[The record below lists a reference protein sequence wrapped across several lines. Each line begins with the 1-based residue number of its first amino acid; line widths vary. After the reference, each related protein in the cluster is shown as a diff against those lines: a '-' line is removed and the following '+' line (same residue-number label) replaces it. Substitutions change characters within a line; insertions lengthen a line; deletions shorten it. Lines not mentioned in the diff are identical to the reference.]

1 MEQTFE
7 AREIDIGY
15 HPAVGSTMLAG
26 RRGPEGYRIDRTA
39 SPMNRY
45 TRWRITPD
53 GKWANHEPV
62 CFDSLP
68 QEGWLKA
75 EGFNWAAAERIES
88 ER

>member
-7 AREIDIGY
+7 AKDIDIGY
-15 HPAVGSTMLAG
+15 HPAVGTTTLSV

-53 GKWANHEPV
+53 GRWLDPQPV
-62 CFDSLP
+62 CFDSMP
-68 QEGWLKA
+68 QDGWLKA
-75 EGFNWAAAERIES
+75 EGFNWKTAEGTES

>member
-15 HPAVGSTMLAG
+15 HA
-26 RRGPEGYRIDRTA
+26 EGYRIDRTA

-53 GKWANHEPV
+53 GGWMAPEPV
-62 CFDSLP
+62 CFDSMP
-68 QEGWLKA
+68 QEGWLRA
-75 EGFNWAAAERIES
+75 EGFSWEAAERTES